1 MRSIGP
7 TANASTTFLNFQGCA
22 AVLGRSERALR
33 DMLCVVR
40 RLLIALAIIF
50 VAEPVRPLERFSVHN
65 LVFLTRDGCVN
76 TARMRSSLNQAL
88 KSLALATNYE
98 LIDVD
103 KLEPSDRRRGYGTP
117 TVLYKSRDLFGKA
130 EPPAQH
136 GAPS

>member
-1 MRSIGP
+1 M
-7 TANASTTFLNFQGCA
+7 AF
-22 AVLGRSERALR
+22 
-33 DMLCVVR
+33 
-40 RLLIALAIIF
+40 AIIF
-50 VAEPVRPLERFSVHN
+50 VAEPLRPVERFSVHD

-117 TVLYKSRDLFGKA
+117 TVLYRSRDLFGKTQ
-130 EPPAQH
+130 PSAQSS
-136 GAPS
+136 APS

>member
-1 MRSIGP
+1 MVAGSHKRSSF
-7 TANASTTFLNFQGCA
+7 N
-22 AVLGRSERALR
+22 RAMLR
-33 DMLCVVR
+33 VMR
-40 RLLIALAIIF
+40 RLFIALAIIF
-50 VAEPVRPLERFSVHN
+50 VAEPVRPLERFSMHD

-76 TARMRSSLNQAL
+76 TARMRSSIDQAL

-117 TVLYKSRDLFGKA
+117 TVLYKGRDLFGKT
-130 EPPAQH
+130 EPPAQS

>member
-1 MRSIGP
+1 M
-7 TANASTTFLNFQGCA
+7 
-22 AVLGRSERALR
+22 
-33 DMLCVVR
+33 R
-40 RLLIALAIIF
+40 RLFMALAIIF

-88 KSLALATNYE
+88 KSLALTTNYE

>member
-1 MRSIGP
+1 M
-7 TANASTTFLNFQGCA
+7 
-22 AVLGRSERALR
+22 
-33 DMLCVVR
+33 R
-40 RLLIALAIIF
+40 RLFIALAIF
-50 VAEPVRPLERFSVHN
+50 LVAKPLRPVERFSVHD

-88 KSLALATNYE
+88 KSLALAPNYE

-117 TVLYKSRDLFGKA
+117 TVLYKSRDLFGKT
-130 EPPAQH
+130 EPPAQY